1 MTKKNK
7 AKDAQYQN
15 LRAGSVNAKR
25 PKSSGD
31 AAPSTSVS
39 SLPRIPKKPKPLPQ
53 KVSLELEN
61 PILDGRDDDDDFL
74 ETFLPETHKYW
85 VDKGRELP
93 VAIET
98 LIFPIYWFS
107 NDPLLPCPLGGPS
120 LHPPGTPPRPEYDD
134 LIPCTPECPKTP
146 ERSFCFDETGV
157 LNASFAASVTFS
169 PNVSHSSLTS
179 SPSRSTAGDDSYLVF
194 DSLDDELAHFTSTN
208 DRSFPVFHDLN
219 VSFADRLQTVQAEEE
234 AEEPM
239 DWDGVDPKMIRE
251 LNDCRKEVEHAPQ
264 TDQTSRKLLNFG
276 LHSNTKRYVFKFHVV
291 FRPFLTL
298 DPFQLE
304 GQSVVRRRRYQHLH
318 FSVESSQ
325 RNLNQKQENQH
336 CHLRAVGCHQ
346 RVGSF
351 ENH

>member
-1 MTKKNK
+1 MGRKRKFSGKLLDSSTTTTSSEDNPTPEMIRLRNRKLNSSSSSVASADSKSGKVTKAKKTENKTKSIFSPSRKAKSKPAAYYEDLVSKDADFYKTMKDMTKKNK

-157 LNASFAASVTFS
+157 LNASFAASITFS

-179 SPSRSTAGDDSYLVF
+179 SPSRSTAGDD
-194 DSLDDELAHFTSTN
+194 
-208 DRSFPVFHDLN
+208 
-219 VSFADRLQTVQAEEE
+219 TV
-234 AEEPM
+234 
-239 DWDGVDPKMIRE
+239 
-251 LNDCRKEVEHAPQ
+251 
-264 TDQTSRKLLNFG
+264 
-276 LHSNTKRYVFKFHVV
+276 
-291 FRPFLTL
+291 
-298 DPFQLE
+298 
-304 GQSVVRRRRYQHLH
+304 
-318 FSVESSQ
+318 
-325 RNLNQKQENQH
+325 
-336 CHLRAVGCHQ
+336 
-346 RVGSF
+346 
-351 ENH
+351 